1 MFVLCRTSN
10 GGAKDFEY
18 EKLADGRHVYD
29 LVGDKLNALGKDLS
43 LIHIYIAA
51 LVAVNSVEGTPE
63 EGAPFGAGPRA
74 ALDKTLEL
82 AAEMCIRDRHW
93 AWIM

>member
-43 LIHIYIAA
+43 LIHILGMGAIGVWIAMVVDWVCRVTCFVTRFRRGVWKEKYKA
-51 LVAVNSVEGTPE
+51 
-63 EGAPFGAGPRA
+63 
-74 ALDKTLEL
+74 
-82 AAEMCIRDRHW
+82 
-93 AWIM
+93 